1 MTSANKTFRFDFSP
15 SIVKLID
22 EFAFTHQWSNK
33 KTYYSNWHDSWLL
46 KNENEIQK
54 EIDRITNEGYVG
66 DIKDK
71 MYKAGRYYFRKKHI
85 KNHNKNK
92 LSEATST
99 EATAEAATA
108 EAATAEAAT
117 AEAATAEA
125 ASTEEVVVQHNLNNI
140 HNINIADA
148 DDDDNNN
155 NADADDDNNNNN
167 TVMDDDDDDS
177 NNNNNNKAAVVD
189 IVNKKRTYITI
200 QKELLKIMDTHII
213 NGLQDKLNVFKPEH
227 GFEDFNNKHI
237 TSIRA
242 EIQRLLT
249 NYKFEPTQT
258 IHKLKKTY
266 KNRYYIVTRK

>member
-1 MTSANKTFRFDFSP
+1 MTSANKTLSANKTFRFDFSP

-99 EATAEAATA
+99 EAATA
-108 EAATAEAAT
+108 EAAI

-140 HNINIADA
+140 NIADA
-148 DDDDNNN
+148 DDDNI
-155 NADADDDNNNNN
+155 NN
-167 TVMDDDDDDS
+167 TDMDDDDN
-177 NNNNNNKAAVVD
+177 NNNNNNKAAVD